1 MTSAPSTSTVH
12 VSELEDSE
20 LATMVAEGST
30 EALEALYQRYSR
42 VVMSFS
48 TRMMGDRLS
57 GEELVQEVFLKAW
70 RQSHGYTA
78 GRGSYITWLLSIT
91 HNLAIDEIRKRNRRP
106 KRADSADPVLMLN
119 NVTDESMNTAAS
131 AELSDLRSIMTEA
144 ISTLP
149 AVQKQAI
156 ELAFYRGLTQR
167 EIAETLHEPL
177 GTIKTRIR
185 LGMKKLREHLERH
198 EVDLT

>member
-1 MTSAPSTSTVH
+1 MTSAPSAISTD

-20 LATMVAEGST
+20 LAALVATGSA

-70 RQSHGYTA
+70 RQSHAYSA
-78 GRGSYITWLLSIT
+78 SRGTYVTWLLSIT

-106 KRADSADPVLMLN
+106 QRADSADPVLMLT
-119 NVTDESMNTAAS
+119 NVTDESMDTEAT
-131 AELSDLRSIMTEA
+131 AELNQVRSVIDAA
-144 ISTLP
+144 IKTLP
-149 AVQKQAI
+149 RFRRKRLNSLSI
-156 ELAFYRGLTQR
+156 E
-167 EIAETLHEPL
+167 
-177 GTIKTRIR
+177 
-185 LGMKKLREHLERH
+185 
-198 EVDLT
+198 V

>member
-1 MTSAPSTSTVH
+1 MTSASSATRPD

-20 LATMVAEGST
+20 LAALVATGST

-48 TRMMGDRLS
+48 SRMMGDRLS

-70 RQSHGYTA
+70 RQSHAYSA
-78 GRGSYITWLLSIT
+78 SRGTYVTWLLSIT

-106 KRADSADPVLMLN
+106 QRADSADPVLMLT
-119 NVTDESMNTAAS
+119 NVTDDSMNTEAT
-131 AELSDLRSIMTEA
+131 AELNEIRSVIDAA
-144 ISTLP
+144 IQTLP
-149 AVQKQAI
+149 KVQKEAI
-156 ELAFYRGLTQR
+156 ELAFHRGLTQR
-167 EIAETLHEPL
+167 EIATELGEPL

-185 LGMKKLREHLERH
+185 LGMRKLRDYLDRH